1 MINIVVKLIRY
12 GLDKVKRKRKQQKA
26 ENANSLDI
34 SVSNIKKIE
43 ILNTFKDWDNRE
55 DISIILFFTYSLRY
69 IHIAEN
75 WNQQKV
81 L

>member
-1 MINIVVKLIRY
+1 MSIKVDMINIVVKLIRY

-43 ILNTFKDWDNRE
+43 ILNTFKD
-55 DISIILFFTYSLRY
+55 
-69 IHIAEN
+69 
-75 WNQQKV
+75 
-81 L
+81 